1 METVPVAIDLSE
13 GDYDASNDPLITLS
27 LERVNRVIEKF
38 THDAKETEQE
48 YHQDVAG
55 EFMHMNRDFAEN
67 ELKPHARDD
76 PFMARFRALRGQT
89 IWDFNHNHPDLP
101 SLVGPGSG
109 SRSPEQIDK
118 ARQVFETSEEL
129 KRFMDGVKE
138 IRAEM
143 ISHQAA
149 VEQVTEP
156 DVPQKPDPVV
166 EYLKERGI
174 HISLGVSGGFDP
186 GELEA
191 AIVGAFKRA
200 KIDQDE
206 GAMQEL
212 MVQLQIPHD
221 TSEPKSSKYYTKL
234 LAEHINPLEAATAQR
249 RNWLRAAGLPST
261 VPATRVADPEPIRAP
276 SPPRPTA
283 VMDAGTQL
291 VAPQPKKGAPELA
304 DIPDEDDPERAD
316 LERRTEALRIRKEKL
331 DKKQEEL
338 RSITQAQTSKEQ
350 GLRTDISGLDAKL
363 AALPKTQYDL
373 VRKAE
378 EEAIRAAHESALEA
392 LNTELEL
399 AEEEVGIPPP
409 LEGVSVGT
417 MSQEAMPTDV
427 LQLDSTPP
435 LGRRRRSGL
444 RLALMRKPIQEG
456 ARPFGEQPPS
466 PPEPESSPEPEI
478 SEEQQAWLDK
488 KNRERKKGHSLLEGK
503 EGKKYAL
510 RSGPFTGEERR
521 EIAYFGV
528 ETTEERRPW
537 KSVGGIERVDM
548 DAGFVT
554 KDVRPFFVREELER
568 ARASKKLDIKRMT
581 YTVSMYPGKLRP
593 VQRNLN
599 P

>member
-1 METVPVAIDLSE
+1 METVPLTIDLTEE

-55 EFMHMNRDFAEN
+55 EFMHMNRDFEEN

-101 SLVGPGSG
+101 SLVGPGT
-109 SRSPEQIDK
+109 RAPEEVDK

-166 EYLKERGI
+166 EYLKQKGI
-174 HISLGVSGGFDP
+174 HIRIDLLGD
-186 GELEA
+186 ELESD
-191 AIVGAFKRA
+191 IREAFKRA

-206 GAMQEL
+206 DAMRAL
-212 MVQLQIPHD
+212 MDQLQIPRD
-221 TSEPKSSKYYTKL
+221 AGETKSTKYYTKL
-234 LAEHINPLEAATAQR
+234 LLSHIDVVDLANDRR

-304 DIPDEDDPERAD
+304 DIPDEEDPERAD

-331 DKKQEEL
+331 DKQQEEL

-363 AALPKTQYDL
+363 AASKTQYGQYDW

-378 EEAIRAAHESALEA
+378 EEARIQAQVKK
-392 LNTELEL
+392 
-399 AEEEVGIPPP
+399 AEEEARIPQAPP
-409 LEGVSVGT
+409 E
-417 MSQEAMPTDV
+417 
-427 LQLDSTPP
+427 TPDE
-435 LGRRRRSGL
+435 SGL
-444 RLALMRKPIQEG
+444 AAL
-456 ARPFGEQPPS
+456 
-466 PPEPESSPEPEI
+466 
-478 SEEQQAWLDK
+478 
-488 KNRERKKGHSLLEGK
+488 NR
-503 EGKKYAL
+503 
-510 RSGPFTGEERR
+510 
-521 EIAYFGV
+521 
-528 ETTEERRPW
+528 
-537 KSVGGIERVDM
+537 
-548 DAGFVT
+548 
-554 KDVRPFFVREELER
+554 ELER
-568 ARASKKLDIKRMT
+568 AEEE
-581 YTVSMYPGKLRP
+581 YPHHWRVCRLGQCPRRQCLP
-593 VQRNLN
+593 TFFS
-599 P
+599 